1 METTNK
7 EPVRKK
13 GRGWRIF
20 FTILLVFCLAV
31 GGVAWY
37 GWTWFQSKLAP
48 VGDSGRPVVITIPKG
63 ASSTGVG
70 KILLEAG
77 LIHNSTVFRLWLRHK
92 ELDGKIQ
99 AGDYILND
107 SLSLNEIVSMLVK
120 GEVHRD
126 TIRFTIPEG
135 LFLEDIAARLAAK
148 GIVDKDKFMEVAG
161 NIELWQDRWFL
172 QDLPPDL
179 DVPLEGY
186 LFPETYEIF
195 ANAENKEELIIAT
208 MLHQFDKV
216 FSAEMKAEIQ
226 AQGKS
231 IHEIVTMASIVEKEA
246 VVNKER
252 NVIAGVFYNRLR
264 QPMALQSCAT
274 VNYIIKDFS
283 IRDITPY
290 KENPS
295 KYNTYK
301 YRGLPPG
308 PIASPGRASLE
319 AAVWPE
325 ENQYLYFVAKDDGSG
340 EHYFAKTYN
349 QHIKNAKKAKE
360 NRNK

>member
-1 METTNK
+1 MEKTD
-7 EPVRKK
+7 EPTVKK
-13 GRGWRIF
+13 RRGWRIF
-20 FTILLVFCLAV
+20 LTILLVFILVV
-31 GGVAWY
+31 GGAAWY
-37 GWTWFQSKLAP
+37 GWTWFQDKLTP
-48 VGDSGRPVVITIPKG
+48 VGESGRPIIITIPKG
-63 ASSTGVG
+63 ASSANVG
-70 KILLEAG
+70 NILYDAG
-77 LIHNSTVFRLWLRHK
+77 LIRNSTVFRLWMRHEK
-92 ELDGKIQ
+92 LDNKIQ

-107 SLSLNEIVSMLVK
+107 SLSLSDIASMLVK

-135 LFLEDIAARLAAK
+135 LFVEDIAARLASK
-148 GIVDKDKFMEVAG
+148 GIVDKDKFLQAAADLG
-161 NIELWQDRWFL
+161 LWQDFWFV
-172 QDLPPDL
+172 QELPPDL
-179 DVPLEGY
+179 ETPLEGY

-195 ANAENKEELIIAT
+195 ANAENKEELVIAI

-216 FSAEMKAEIQ
+216 FGAEMRAEVQ
-226 AQGKS
+226 ATGKS
-231 IHEIVTMASIVEKEA
+231 VHEIVTMASIVEKEA
-246 VVNKER
+246 VSGKER
-252 NVIAGVFYNRLR
+252 SLIAGVFYNRLR

-290 KENPS
+290 KDNPS

-308 PIASPGRASLE
+308 PIASPGEASLA

-325 ENQYLYFVAKDDGSG
+325 DTQYLYFVAKDDGSG

-349 QHIKNAKKAKE
+349 EHIKNARKAKE
-360 NRNK
+360 NRKK